1 MSILRSKGHLQEG
14 NLVNDS
20 FNSLPVKQAYSEKL
34 ACDPQRS
41 VIVSACAGSGKTW
54 LLVARILRL
63 LLDDVKPQEILA
75 LTFTRKAAQE
85 MRDRLYGLLEQF
97 SKSDDASLIKE
108 LTARGMDK
116 AQAEKYLPKA
126 KVLYEQV
133 LANPQPIVID
143 TFHGWFGRLL
153 GAAPVSLGIQPGFT
167 LREDAK
173 RLQEECLDDWWGD
186 LTPELKAHYDV
197 LLKYLG
203 SHETQKLLMGKG
215 SLFKQRGAWTFFAK
229 KCNQTGI
236 TPIEY
241 LQQSLHKLNLPNPL
255 LARWNAPNTLAD
267 LQFLARCFENSS
279 VKDSDLLQYLL
290 PAITCKESAGDVMEV
305 ASNFQTTFLTKE
317 PKYRSNNDK
326 ILGEAKKYLEKIG
339 EVHRIDEHIAIK
351 QNWGHAFEEYLLWQ
365 AEQDVFAIN
374 EAWFALSQ
382 SMMAHASA
390 QKENMR
396 VRDFDDL
403 EVGVSILM
411 GESEHAAY
419 LQSRLDAKY
428 KQILVDEFQDTNPLQ
443 WQILRAWLTGYS
455 EGDERPKVF
464 IVGDPKQSIYRFRRA
479 DPRLF
484 VSAAQFL
491 HQYHDAVYIEQDK
504 TRRNAPEI
512 NKTVNTIFQGEQVP
526 PDYPYSEQQT
536 LWTTPDNGKPSDAY
550 AQQGEIYLLPLIP
563 HAEQTQEL
571 REGSAFEGAIADS
584 SETVGVIQ
592 RLHEGELVA
601 RLIKEL
607 IATRKV
613 ADKEGGQEIWRDA
626 RASDFLLLVKRRKY
640 LPQYERALRDVK
652 LAYES
657 PRLGGLLNTLEVDDL
672 IALLT
677 VLVTPRHDLPLAQ
690 VLRSPIFNFAEK
702 QMQQLA
708 VAMTSGHYRSWWDA
722 LQDSKDVKLQSAA
735 RYLQHW
741 HLLGE
746 RLPVHDLLDR
756 IYQEGDVRLKYAAV
770 CQDLDRP
777 QVLANLDA
785 FLEVALNQDGGQ
797 YPSLSRFIQEMNI
810 KRRGDD
816 DETPDEGD
824 VEAAS
829 DDNLA
834 EVDEEIEMS
843 EEDRHK
849 RVRLMTIHGAKG
861 LESPFVI
868 ILDAN
873 NTDTNM
879 DYSGVLIDWSP
890 EEESPSHLS
899 LFTSKTLTSPRT
911 EINEAEKQIGEKEN
925 WNLLYV
931 AMTRAR
937 QGLWISGD
945 AQKPTTNNPSGL
957 DKTSWYGKA
966 SKAELPMYQV
976 GEQAVVAEKAEAIK
990 PTQENAVE
998 DFVLDWN
1005 PAQDSHTQMLSAIES
1020 GITLEAFA
1028 GEDHHTERSDPEIL
1042 EEGTN
1047 FHKLL
1052 EFLTPD
1058 SSNQAKPAIPSEQE
1072 LINWLGVDEEHAKTL
1087 LTRTKTVLQTPELK
1101 RYLSS
1106 GEWVQAWNELD
1117 IASKEGN
1124 SYRMDRLVEFD
1135 DYLVILDYKLTIP
1148 ELGSEKYE
1156 KYRKQLQVYQSELTR
1171 IRKDKP
1177 NKAYLISSKG
1187 EIVEV
1192 K

>member
-1 MSILRSKGHLQEG
+1 
-14 NLVNDS
+14 
-20 FNSLPVKQAYSEKL
+20 
-34 ACDPQRS
+34 
-41 VIVSACAGSGKTW
+41 
-54 LLVARILRL
+54 
-63 LLDDVKPQEILA
+63 
-75 LTFTRKAAQE
+75 
-85 MRDRLYGLLEQF
+85 
-97 SKSDDASLIKE
+97 
-108 LTARGMDK
+108 
-116 AQAEKYLPKA
+116 
-126 KVLYEQV
+126 
-133 LANPQPIVID
+133 
-143 TFHGWFGRLL
+143 
-153 GAAPVSLGIQPGFT
+153 
-167 LREDAK
+167 
-173 RLQEECLDDWWGD
+173 
-186 LTPELKAHYDV
+186 
-197 LLKYLG
+197 
-203 SHETQKLLMGKG
+203 
-215 SLFKQRGAWTFFAK
+215 
-229 KCNQTGI
+229 
-236 TPIEY
+236 
-241 LQQSLHKLNLPNPL
+241 
-255 LARWNAPNTLAD
+255 
-267 LQFLARCFENSS
+267 LARCFQNSS

-290 PAITCKESAGDVMEV
+290 PAITCKERAGDVMEV

-326 ILGEAKKYLEKIG
+326 ALGEAKKYLEKMD
-339 EVHRIDEHIAIK
+339 EAHRIDEHIAIK

-365 AEQDVFAIN
+365 AEQDIFAIN

-382 SMMAHASA
+382 SMMAHANT

-403 EVGVSILM
+403 EVGVSLLM

-419 LQSRLDAKY
+419 LQSRLDARY

-443 WQILRAWLTGYS
+443 WQILRAWLAGYS

-491 HQYHDAVYIEQDK
+491 HQYHDAAYIEQDK
-504 TRRNAPEI
+504 TRRNAPVI
-512 NKTVNTIFQGEQVP
+512 NKAVNRIFQDEQVP

-536 LWTTPDNGKPSDAY
+536 LWTTPSEVRPVDAY
-550 AQQGEIYLLPLIP
+550 AKEGEIYLLPLISY
-563 HAEQTQEL
+563 AEQTQEL
-571 REGSAFEGAIADS
+571 REGSAFDGAIADS
-584 SETVGVIQ
+584 SETVGVVQ
-592 RLHEGELVA
+592 RQHEGELVA
-601 RLIKEL
+601 RLIKEV

-613 ADKEGGQEIWRDA
+613 ADKEGGKEIWRDA

-640 LPQYERALRDVK
+640 LPQYERALRDAK

-690 VLRSPIFNFAEK
+690 VLRSPIFGFAEK

-708 VAMTSGHYRSWWDA
+708 VAMTSGQYRSWWDA
-722 LQDSKDVKLQSAA
+722 LQDSKDAKLQGAA

-756 IYQEGDVRLKYAAV
+756 VYQEGDVRLKYAAV

-797 YPSLSRFIQEMNI
+797 YPSLSRFIQEINT

-824 VEAAS
+824 VDAAS

-834 EVDEEIEMS
+834 EVDEESEMS

-873 NTDTNM
+873 NTDTNV

-890 EEESPSHLS
+890 QEESPSHLS
-899 LFTSKTLTSPRT
+899 LFTSKTLTSPRA

-966 SKAELPMYQV
+966 SKAELPVYQV
-976 GEQAVVAEKAEAIK
+976 DGQIVLTEKTRTIK
-990 PTQENAVE
+990 PMQENAVE

-1005 PAQDSHTQMLSAIES
+1005 PAQDSHTQMLSDIES
-1020 GITLEAFA
+1020 GVTVEVFA
-1028 GEDHHTERSDPEIL
+1028 GEDEQAGSPDPEIL

-1052 EFLTPD
+1052 EFITPD
-1058 SSNQAKPAIPSEQE
+1058 SANQNKPAMPSEQE
-1072 LINWLGVDEEHAKTL
+1072 LMNWLGVDEEHAKTL
-1087 LTRTKTVLQTPELK
+1087 LTRTKTVIETPDLK
-1101 RYLSS
+1101 RYLTS

-1117 IASKEGN
+1117 IASEQGK

-1135 DYLVILDYKLTIP
+1135 DHLAIIDYKLTIP
-1148 ELGSEKYE
+1148 EAGSEKYE
-1156 KYRKQLQVYQSELTR
+1156 KYRKQLQGYQAELKR

-1177 NKAYLISSKG
+1177 NKAYLISAKG
-1187 EIVEV
+1187 ELKEIL
-1192 K
+1192 

>member
-1 MSILRSKGHLQEG
+1 MNK
-14 NLVNDS
+14 
-20 FNSLPVKQAYSEKL
+20 LPERQPYSERL

-54 LLVARILRL
+54 LLVARMVRL

-97 SKSDDASLIKE
+97 SKSDDVSLIKE
-108 LTARGMDK
+108 LIARGMEK
-116 AQAEKYLPKA
+116 EQAEKCLPKA
-126 KVLYEQV
+126 KALYEQV

-153 GAAPVSLGIQPGFT
+153 GAAPVSMGVQPGFK

-173 RLQEECLDDWWGD
+173 RLQDECLDDWWGD
-186 LTPELKAHYDV
+186 LTPDLKAHYDV

-203 SHETQKLLMGKG
+203 SHETQKLLMGKS

-236 TPIEY
+236 TPIEC
-241 LQQSLHKLNLPNPL
+241 LKQSLHKLNTPNPL
-255 LARWNAPNTLAD
+255 LARWNAPNALAD

-279 VKDSDLLQYLL
+279 VKDSDLLKYLL
-290 PAITCKESAGDVMEV
+290 PAIACKEHAGDVMEI

-326 ILGEAKKYLEKIG
+326 ALGEAKKYLEKMN
-339 EVHRIDEHIAIK
+339 ETHRIDEHISIK

-365 AEQDVFAIN
+365 AEQDIFAIN
-374 EAWFALSQ
+374 EAWFALNQ
-382 SMMAHASA
+382 SMMAHANA

-403 EVGVSILM
+403 ELGVSLLM
-411 GESEHAAY
+411 NDAANAAY

-443 WQILRAWLTGYS
+443 WQVLRAWLAGYS
-455 EGDERPKVF
+455 DGDERPKVF

-491 HQYHDAVYIEQDK
+491 HQYHAAAYIEQDK
-504 TRRNAPEI
+504 TRRNAGEI
-512 NKTVNTIFQGEQVP
+512 NQAVNAIFQGEQVP

-536 LWTTPDNGKPSDAY
+536 LWTAPEQGKPADAY

-563 HAEQTQEL
+563 YEERMHAL
-571 REGSAFEGAIADS
+571 REGSAFDGAIADTGA
-584 SETVGVIQ
+584 TVGVIQ
-592 RLHEGELVA
+592 RQHEGELVA
-601 RLIKEL
+601 RLIQEV

-613 ADKEGGQEIWRDA
+613 ADKEGGKEIWREA

-657 PRLGGLLNTLEVDDL
+657 PRLGGLLNTLEIDDL

-690 VLRSPIFNFAEK
+690 VLRTPIFSFTEK

-708 VAMTSGHYRSWWDA
+708 VAMTSGQYRSWWDA
-722 LQDSKDVKLQSAA
+722 LQDSKDAKLQVAA
-735 RYLQHW
+735 RYLKHW

-797 YPSLSRFIQEMNI
+797 YPSLSRFIQEINI

-824 VEAAS
+824 VDAAS

-834 EVDEEIEMS
+834 EVDEESEMS

-873 NTDTNM
+873 NTDTNV
-879 DYSGVLIDWSP
+879 DYSGVLIDWAP
-890 EEESPSHLS
+890 QEEEPSHLS
-899 LFTSKTLTSPRT
+899 LFTSKTLTSPRS

-945 AQKPTTNNPSGL
+945 SQKPTANNPSGL
-957 DKTSWYGKA
+957 DKASWYGKA
-966 SKAELPMYQV
+966 RNAGLTVYQLN
-976 GEQAVVAEKAEAIK
+976 QLVVATEEVEAIK
-990 PTQENAVE
+990 PIQANAVE
-998 DFVLDWN
+998 DFVLDWS
-1005 PAQDSHTQMLSAIES
+1005 PAQESHRQMLSDIES
-1020 GITLEAFA
+1020 GVTVEVFA
-1028 GEDHHTERSDPEIL
+1028 GEDEQASTPDPEIL

-1047 FHKLL
+1047 FHQLL

-1058 SSNQAKPAIPSEQE
+1058 SSNSVKPPMPSEQE
-1072 LINWLGVDEEHAKTL
+1072 LMNWLGVDQEQAKTL
-1087 LTRTKTVLQTPELK
+1087 MARAKAVLEAPELK
-1101 RYLSS
+1101 RYLTS

-1117 IASKEGN
+1117 VASEEGK
-1124 SYRMDRLVEFD
+1124 SYRMDRLVELD
-1135 DYLVILDYKLTIP
+1135 DHLAIIDYKLTIP

-1156 KYRKQLQVYQSELTR
+1156 KYRKQLQGYQAELTR

-1177 NKAYLISSKG
+1177 NKAYLISAQGKIK
-1187 EIVEV
+1187 EIQ
-1192 K
+1192 

>member
-1 MSILRSKGHLQEG
+1 M
-14 NLVNDS
+14 NM
-20 FNSLPVKQAYSEKL
+20 LPAKQTYSEKL
-34 ACDPQRS
+34 ACDPHRS

-54 LLVARILRL
+54 LLVARMVRL

-97 SKSDDASLIKE
+97 SKSDDASLMKE
-108 LTARGMDK
+108 LTARGMEEV
-116 AQAEKYLPKA
+116 QAEKYLPKA
-126 KVLYEQV
+126 RALYEQV

-153 GAAPVSLGIQPGFT
+153 GAAPVSLGIQPGFM

-203 SHETQKLLMGKG
+203 SYETQKLLMGKS

-229 KCNQTGI
+229 QCDQTGI
-236 TPIEY
+236 TPLEH
-241 LQQSLHKLNLPNPL
+241 LKKSLHKLNLPNPL
-255 LARWNAPNTLAD
+255 LAPWNAPNALVD
-267 LQFLARCFENSS
+267 LEFLEYCFKNSS
-279 VKDSDLLQYLL
+279 TNDQKLLPNLL
-290 PAITCKESAGDVMEV
+290 PALACKKNGGDVMDIAKSLQDVFLTISPVKYRTGNDTVLGVLE
-305 ASNFQTTFLTKE
+305 TFLKNE
-317 PKYRSNNDK
+317 GKADRMGDFIS
-326 ILGEAKKYLEKIG
+326 
-339 EVHRIDEHIAIK
+339 IK
-351 QNWGHAFEEYLLWQ
+351 QNWGHTFEEYLQWQ
-365 AEQDVFAIN
+365 AEQDVFAVN
-374 EAWFALSQ
+374 EAWFALNQ
-382 SMMAHASA
+382 SMMAHANA

-403 EVGVSILM
+403 EVGVSLLM
-411 GESEHAAY
+411 GGPEHAAY

-443 WQILRAWLTGYS
+443 WQILRAWLAGYS
-455 EGDERPKVF
+455 VGDEKPKVF

-491 HQYHDAVYIEQDK
+491 HQHHGAAYIEQDK
-504 TRRNAPEI
+504 TRRNAHEI
-512 NKTVNTIFQGEQVP
+512 NRVVNTIFQGEQVP
-526 PDYPYSEQQT
+526 PDYPYTEQQT
-536 LWTTPDNGKPSDAY
+536 LWTTPNEDRPTDAY
-550 AQQGEIYLLPLIP
+550 AGRGEIYLLPLIP
-563 HAEQTQEL
+563 YAEQTQEP
-571 REGSAFEGAIADS
+571 REGSAFDGAIADS

-592 RLHEGELVA
+592 RQREGELIA
-601 RLIKEL
+601 RLIKEI

-613 ADKEGGQEIWRDA
+613 ADKEGGKEIWREA

-657 PRLGGLLNTLEVDDL
+657 PRLGGLLNTLEIDDL

-690 VLRSPIFNFAEK
+690 VLRSPIFGFAEK

-722 LQDSKDVKLQSAA
+722 LQDSKDSKLQGAA
-735 RYLQHW
+735 RYLKHW

-797 YPSLSRFIQEMNI
+797 YPSLSRFIQEMNT

-824 VEAAS
+824 VDAAS
-829 DDNLA
+829 DDNLV
-834 EVDEEIEMS
+834 EVDEESEMS

-873 NTDTNM
+873 NTDTNV
-879 DYSGVLIDWSP
+879 DYSGVLIDWAP
-890 EEESPSHLS
+890 QEESPSHLS
-899 LFTSKTLTSPRT
+899 LFTSKTLTSPRA
-911 EINEAEKQIGEKEN
+911 EINEAEKLIGEKEN

-966 SKAELPMYQV
+966 SKVELSVYQV
-976 GEQAVVAEKAEAIK
+976 GEQVVATDEFEVIK
-990 PTQENAVE
+990 PAQENAVE
-998 DFVLDWN
+998 DFVLDWDS
-1005 PAQDSHTQMLSAIES
+1005 AQESHTQMLSDIES
-1020 GITLEAFA
+1020 GVTVEVFA
-1028 GEDHHTERSDPEIL
+1028 GVDEQAGNPDPEIL

-1058 SSNQAKPAIPSEQE
+1058 SSNETKPPMPSEQE
-1072 LINWLGVDEEHAKTL
+1072 LMNWLSVDQDSAIKLITYVQKV
-1087 LTRTKTVLQTPELK
+1087 LTTPELK
-1101 RYLSS
+1101 HYLTS

-1117 IASKEGN
+1117 ITSKDGK

-1135 DYLVILDYKLTIP
+1135 DHLAIIDYKLTIP
-1148 ELGSEKYE
+1148 EVGSDKYE
-1156 KYRKQLQVYQSELTR
+1156 KYRKQLQGYQAELKR
-1171 IRKDKP
+1171 IRKDKS

-1187 EIVEV
+1187 AIVEV

>member
-1 MSILRSKGHLQEG
+1 M
-14 NLVNDS
+14 
-20 FNSLPVKQAYSEKL
+20 
-34 ACDPQRS
+34 
-41 VIVSACAGSGKTW
+41 
-54 LLVARILRL
+54 
-63 LLDDVKPQEILA
+63 
-75 LTFTRKAAQE
+75 
-85 MRDRLYGLLEQF
+85 
-97 SKSDDASLIKE
+97 
-108 LTARGMDK
+108 
-116 AQAEKYLPKA
+116 
-126 KVLYEQV
+126 
-133 LANPQPIVID
+133 
-143 TFHGWFGRLL
+143 
-153 GAAPVSLGIQPGFT
+153 
-167 LREDAK
+167 
-173 RLQEECLDDWWGD
+173 
-186 LTPELKAHYDV
+186 
-197 LLKYLG
+197 
-203 SHETQKLLMGKG
+203 
-215 SLFKQRGAWTFFAK
+215 
-229 KCNQTGI
+229 
-236 TPIEY
+236 
-241 LQQSLHKLNLPNPL
+241 
-255 LARWNAPNTLAD
+255 
-267 LQFLARCFENSS
+267 
-279 VKDSDLLQYLL
+279 
-290 PAITCKESAGDVMEV
+290 
-305 ASNFQTTFLTKE
+305 
-317 PKYRSNNDK
+317 
-326 ILGEAKKYLEKIG
+326 
-339 EVHRIDEHIAIK
+339 
-351 QNWGHAFEEYLLWQ
+351 
-365 AEQDVFAIN
+365 
-374 EAWFALSQ
+374 
-382 SMMAHASA
+382 
-390 QKENMR
+390 
-396 VRDFDDL
+396 
-403 EVGVSILM
+403 
-411 GESEHAAY
+411 
-419 LQSRLDAKY
+419 
-428 KQILVDEFQDTNPLQ
+428 
-443 WQILRAWLTGYS
+443 
-455 EGDERPKVF
+455 
-464 IVGDPKQSIYRFRRA
+464 
-479 DPRLF
+479 
-484 VSAAQFL
+484 
-491 HQYHDAVYIEQDK
+491 HQHHDAVYIEQDK
-504 TRRNAPEI
+504 TRRNAPEV
-512 NKTVNTIFQGEQVP
+512 NKAVNAIFQGEQVP

-592 RLHEGELVA
+592 RQHEGELVA

>member
-1 MSILRSKGHLQEG
+1 MSNQI
-14 NLVNDS
+14 NT
-20 FNSLPVKQAYSEKL
+20 LPEKQSYSEKL
-34 ACDPQRS
+34 ACDPRRS

-54 LLVARILRL
+54 LLVARMVRL

-97 SKSDDASLIKE
+97 SKSDDISLTKE
-108 LTARGMDK
+108 LTARGIEK
-116 AQAEKYLPKA
+116 EQAEKYLPKA
-126 KVLYEQV
+126 KVLYELV

-153 GAAPVSLGIQPGFT
+153 GVAPVSMGIQPGFK

-203 SHETQKLLMGKG
+203 SHETQKLLMGKS

-229 KCNQTGI
+229 QCDQAGI
-236 TPIEY
+236 TPIER
-241 LQQSLHKLNLPNPL
+241 LKQSLNKLNLSNPL
-255 LARWNAPNTLAD
+255 LAQWNAPNALAD

-279 VKDSDLLQYLL
+279 AKDSDLLKYLV
-290 PAITCKESAGDVMEV
+290 PAIACKENAGDVLEV
-305 ASNFQTTFLTKE
+305 AVNFQTTFLTKE

-326 ILGEAKKYLEKIG
+326 ALGEAKKYLEKMG
-339 EVHRIDEHIAIK
+339 EAHRIDEHIAIK

-365 AEQDVFAIN
+365 AEQDIFAIN
-374 EAWFALSQ
+374 EAWFALNQ
-382 SMMAHASA
+382 SMMAHANA

-403 EVGVSILM
+403 ELGVSLLM
-411 GESEHAAY
+411 SDAANAAY

-443 WQILRAWLTGYS
+443 WQILRAWLAGYS

-491 HQYHDAVYIEQDK
+491 HQYHAAVYIEQDK
-504 TRRNAPEI
+504 TRRNAGEI
-512 NKTVNTIFQGEQVP
+512 NKAVNTIFQGEQVP

-536 LWTTPDNGKPSDAY
+536 LWAAPDEGKPIDVY

-563 HAEQTQEL
+563 YVEQTQEL
-571 REGSAFEGAIADS
+571 REGSAFDGAIADS

-592 RLHEGELVA
+592 RQYEGELVA
-601 RLIKEL
+601 RLIQEV

-613 ADKEGGQEIWRDA
+613 ADKEGGKEIWRDA

-657 PRLGGLLNTLEVDDL
+657 PRLGGLLNTLEIDDL

-690 VLRSPIFNFAEK
+690 VLRTPIFGFTEK

-722 LQDSKDVKLQSAA
+722 LQDSRDAKLQVAA
-735 RYLQHW
+735 RYLKHW

-824 VEAAS
+824 VDAAS
-829 DDNLA
+829 DENLA
-834 EVDEEIEMS
+834 DVNEESEMS

-873 NTDTNM
+873 NTDTNV
-879 DYSGVLIDWSP
+879 DYSGVLIDWP
-890 EEESPSHLS
+890 PQEEGPSHLS
-899 LFTSKTLTSPRT
+899 LFTSKTLTSPRS

-945 AQKPTTNNPSGL
+945 AQKPTANNPSGL
-957 DKTSWYGKA
+957 DKASWYGKA
-966 SKAELPMYQV
+966 SKTGLTVYQV
-976 GEQAVVAEKAEAIK
+976 NQQVVATEEVEAIK
-990 PTQENAVE
+990 PMQANVVE

-1005 PAQDSHTQMLSAIES
+1005 SAQESHLQMLSDIES
-1020 GITLEAFA
+1020 GVTVEVFA
-1028 GEDHHTERSDPEIL
+1028 GEGERVEDPDPEIL

-1058 SSNQAKPAIPSEQE
+1058 SSNETKPPMPSEQE
-1072 LINWLGVDEEHAKTL
+1072 LINWLGVDEGHAKTL
-1087 LTRTKTVLQTPELK
+1087 IARTSKVLETPELK
-1101 RYLSS
+1101 RYLTS
-1106 GEWVQAWNELD
+1106 GEWLQAWNELD
-1117 IASKEGN
+1117 IASKDGK
-1124 SYRMDRLVEFD
+1124 SYRMDRLVEFGD
-1135 DYLVILDYKLTIP
+1135 HLAVIDYKLTIP
-1148 ELGSEKYE
+1148 EVGSEKYE
-1156 KYRKQLQVYQSELTR
+1156 KYRKQLQGYQAELTR

-1177 NKAYLISSKG
+1177 SKAYLISSKG
-1187 EIVEV
+1187 EI
-1192 K
+1192 KGIQ